1 MSSLFIFSV
10 SIHIQLARFAGVLI
24 PVECEEEEPVE
35 TAVEHDH
42 EVHPHRV
49 ATGGVYQ
56 RDQAVDK
63 DDQELDHL
71 HGGQIFLPPEVLLE
85 PGARRGQEV
94 VGVHDDVDQGVPHPA
109 EGCVAAPSELG
120 TEPACQREGAV
131 VEDVEQGQVG
141 HLTAEQEKYRVEKID
156 EL

>member
-1 MSSLFIFSV
+1 MFLTFTEYLDYLGDVLLLTVYSTYLLIWLSSLFIFSV

-71 HGGQIFLPPEVLLE
+71 HGGQIFLPPEILLE

-94 VGVHDDVDQGVPHPA
+94 VGVHDDVDQGVPHPW
-109 EGCVAAPSELG
+109 
-120 TEPACQREGAV
+120 
-131 VEDVEQGQVG
+131 
-141 HLTAEQEKYRVEKID
+141 QEI
-156 EL
+156 

>member
-1 MSSLFIFSV
+1 MFLTFTEYLDYLGDVLLLTVYSTYLLIWLSSLFIFSV

-71 HGGQIFLPPEVLLE
+71 HGGQVFLPPEVLLE

-94 VGVHDDVDQGVPHPA
+94 VWVHDDVDQGVPHPW
-109 EGCVAAPSELG
+109 
-120 TEPACQREGAV
+120 
-131 VEDVEQGQVG
+131 
-141 HLTAEQEKYRVEKID
+141 QEI
-156 EL
+156 